1 MVKLKELWNG
11 PGRNSFIF
19 LTVITLAFVFSI
31 LFLGDNNLV
40 NLVKVEFELGRQQ
53 DQIEKELNID
63 MSNGREISQSDD
75 HGGFHNEGT
84 SCIVYRFADDSA
96 LNQIRKDNYI
106 FEG

>member
-1 MVKLKELWNG
+1 MVSREVTEVSYEKILLCNEC
-11 PGRNSFIF
+11 NSFF
-19 LTVITLAFVFSI
+19 T
-31 LFLGDNNLV
+31 LFLITCNFD
-40 NLVKVEFELGRQQ
+40 RQQ

-75 HGGFHNEGT
+75 YGGFHNEGT

>member
-1 MVKLKELWNG
+1 MKKLFYATSVIVVFTLLLIAC
-11 PGRNSFIF
+11 SF
-19 LTVITLAFVFSI
+19 
-31 LFLGDNNLV
+31 D
-40 NLVKVEFELGRQQ
+40 RQQ
-53 DQIEKELNID
+53 DQLEKELNID
-63 MSNGREISQSDD
+63 VSNGREISQSDD

>member
-53 DQIEKELNID
+53 DQIEQYRREIDEMDARID
-63 MSNGREISQSDD
+63 MLQHNRDTLEEFAREQFYFAAPGED
-75 HGGFHNEGT
+75 
-84 SCIVYRFADDSA
+84 VY
-96 LNQIRKDNYI
+96 II
-106 FEG
+106 E